1 MYKLDWSFIY
11 NSLFLISSYLCLV
24 RIRRRDFA
32 VLFADCACFSRF
44 LRVFLHVY
52 FYYSFKKQF
61 QVILPKVQKITKIT
75 KIDLKKFHKIICDS
89 VFFIEIFQHFFVFLR
104 LIQIYYFSQQQSS
117 KILFI
122 VICWNKTAQKR
133 NIMCLTVLLLLYPFD
148 YCIFLMCK
156 ILSDSRPIRLFC
168 LKGVFCFVDFGSFE
182 WFENQP
188 VFGEPWR
195 V

>member
-75 KIDLKKFHKIICDS
+75 KIGLKKFHKIICDS

-133 NIMCLTVLLLLYPFD
+133 NIMCLKACWIV
-148 YCIFLMCK
+148 
-156 ILSDSRPIRLFC
+156 
-168 LKGVFCFVDFGSFE
+168 LKGAGLCKKFFLRAEKSTSETCILKRPDQRSWIVFI
-182 WFENQP
+182 
-188 VFGEPWR
+188 
-195 V
+195 